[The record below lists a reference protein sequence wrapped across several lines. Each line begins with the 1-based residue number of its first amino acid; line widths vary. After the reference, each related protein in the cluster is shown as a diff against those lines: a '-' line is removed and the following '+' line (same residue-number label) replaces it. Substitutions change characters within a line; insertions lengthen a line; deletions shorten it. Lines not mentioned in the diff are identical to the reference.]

1 MRAGPL
7 TVQGDVLLSPLCGVT
22 DSPFRSIAR
31 RHGAAMVFCEMTSAD
46 GLVRGNPK
54 TLALL
59 EYREEERPIGAQLCG
74 ADPDVM
80 AEAARVC
87 AGLGFD
93 AIDLNYGCP
102 VRKVIAREA
111 GAAMLNDL
119 TRLERVTSAV
129 VRAVSVPVTAKIRI
143 GWDQKSINAHEVARV
158 LDGSGVRWVTVHA
171 RCRSEKFA
179 GQAHW
184 EVIGQ
189 VKEAAS
195 LPVIGNGDVKT
206 PEDAQRMMHE
216 TGCDGI
222 MVGRGSF
229 GNPWLFTRAQ
239 RLLDGADPG
248 PAPTPRERIE
258 TAIGHLHDLAATKGD
273 YAAVLM
279 RKHIAWYVRG
289 LYDNSS
295 LCREVNHARTTA
307 EVEALL
313 RRYLELLE
321 AAPQVASDGAEP
333 LGPRAGACG
342 PESPAAH
349 GSITAP

>member
-7 TVQGDVLLSPLCGVT
+7 TLQGDVLLSPLCGVT
-22 DSPFRSIAR
+22 DSPFRTLAR

-46 GLVRGNPK
+46 GLVRKNPK
-54 TLALL
+54 TYALL
-59 EYREEERPIGAQLCG
+59 EYRREERPIGAQLCG

-80 AEAARVC
+80 AEAAREVE
-87 AGLGFD
+87 ALGFD
-93 AIDLNYGCP
+93 SVDLNYGCP

-119 TRLERVTSAV
+119 ERLGRVTSAV
-129 VRAVSVPVTAKIRI
+129 VGAVSLPVTAKIRI

-158 LDGSGVRWVTVHA
+158 LEGSGVRWVTVHA
-171 RCRSEKFA
+171 RCRSEKFT

-184 EVIGQ
+184 EVIRE
-189 VKEAAS
+189 VKEATS

-206 PEDAQRMMHE
+206 PEDAHRMMHE
-216 TGCDGI
+216 TGCDGV

-229 GNPWLFTRAQ
+229 GNPWLFGRAQ
-239 RLLDGADPG
+239 RLLEGGDAG
-248 PAPTPRERIE
+248 PVPTPRERIE
-258 TAIGHLHDLAATKGD
+258 TAVGHLHDLAAVKGD

-295 LCREVNHARTTA
+295 LCRDVNHAQSVA
-307 EVEALL
+307 EVEELL
-313 RRYLELLE
+313 YRYLEALE
-321 AAPQVASDGAEP
+321 AGPPPRLPDDAGLEP
-333 LGPRAGACG
+333 L
-342 PESPAAH
+342 AAH
-349 GSITAP
+349 GSIASP